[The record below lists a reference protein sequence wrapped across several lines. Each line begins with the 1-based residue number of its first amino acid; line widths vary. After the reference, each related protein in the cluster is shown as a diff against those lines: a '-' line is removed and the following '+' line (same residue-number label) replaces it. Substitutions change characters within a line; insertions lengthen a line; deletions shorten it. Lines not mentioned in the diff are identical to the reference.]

1 MKRALLIGVFAV
13 VGVLACRRAQSQ
25 SVLSH
30 DARLPT
36 KFGMLSN
43 VVELSNGVVVFADT
57 RSKLFL
63 RGIVAC
69 GFVVTVGRGGVWVA
83 LGWGGGLL

>member
-1 MKRALLIGVFAV
+1 MNRAFLIGVFAV
-13 VGVLACRRAQSQ
+13 AGILACRRAQSQ
-25 SVLSH
+25 SLLSH

-43 VVELSNGVVVFADT
+43 VVELSNGWVVFADT

-63 RGIVAC
+63 RGNLASGKHDQAAAAIEPAH
-69 GFVVTVGRGGVWVA
+69 R
-83 LGWGGGLL
+83 LP